1 MKRLSEFFLS
11 VLSLAWRTALLCLS
25 CIATAQAS
33 DLHVVTEKLPP
44 LNYSEQAQAQGYSVE
59 LVKLMLAHAKLQ
71 SNIQVLPWARAYQT
85 ALQQAD
91 TLIFSMTRLAERE
104 HEFIWIGPLAP
115 RLIYLYRVKQREDIA
130 LNQAAD
136 IHSYRIGLIRESAS
150 TKEFLRTSEVAREKV
165 DFAPDIESNL
175 RKLLLGRVDL
185 IVAQDLSVTF
195 YLRQMGL
202 KTDSL
207 VPVKLLD
214 DQHTYYLAM
223 NKHSSAQLVGKI
235 RKAYAEIKNQ
245 GHFERLKLQYLQ

>member
-1 MKRLSEFFLS
+1 MKRLSEFILS
-11 VLSLAWRTALLCLS
+11 GLSLAWRTAMLYGS
-25 CIATAQAS
+25 CVVSVLAGN
-33 DLHVVTEKLPP
+33 LHAVTEKLPP
-44 LNYSEQAQAQGYSVE
+44 LNYSDQTQAQGYSVE
-59 LVKLMLAHAKLQ
+59 LVKLMLAHAGLSSQ
-71 SNIQVLPWARAYQT
+71 IQVLPWARAYQT
-85 ALQQAD
+85 ALHQPD

-104 HEFIWIGPLAP
+104 HDFIWIGPLAP
-115 RLIYLYRVKQREDIA
+115 RLIYLYRLKQREDIV
-130 LNQAAD
+130 LNQTAD
-136 IHSYRIGLIRESAS
+136 IHRYRIGLIRESAS
-150 TKEFLRTSEVAREKV
+150 TKEFLRTSEITRERI

-185 IVAQDLSVTF
+185 IVAQDLSVNF

-223 NKHSSAQLVGKI
+223 NKHSSAQLVSKI
-235 RKAYAEIKNQ
+235 RNAYAEIKNQ